1 VPIQHFLKSLGP
13 ALIAASLVSAIGG
26 MPFNVLPQI
35 INSVGTSFQWGP
47 EQLGLFG
54 SSYLGGY
61 FIATLTAP
69 LWLETRARRRCWT
82 RSPVSRRR
90 RLHIRVT

>member
-1 VPIQHFLKSLGP
+1 V
-13 ALIAASLVSAIGG
+13 AASLVSAIGG

-35 INSVGTSFQWGP
+35 INSVGSSFQWGP

-69 LWLETRARRRCWT
+69 LWIERLQW
-82 RSPVSRRR
+82 R
-90 RLHIRVT
+90 RLSWAAVLASCTLLYIIDFIILS